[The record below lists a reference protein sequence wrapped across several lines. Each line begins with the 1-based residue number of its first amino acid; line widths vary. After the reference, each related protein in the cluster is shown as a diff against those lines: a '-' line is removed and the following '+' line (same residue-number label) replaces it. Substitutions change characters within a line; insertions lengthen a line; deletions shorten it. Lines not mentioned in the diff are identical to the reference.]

1 MSRNVHRSVLPT
13 SAAHLLITDLIQYRN
28 PKPTARAPPDHLDA
42 IDEDEVPEGRRNVFV
57 EIQKSMH
64 RVAPLNGEG
73 SVCASVRKMS
83 PVEAGDC
90 AIKILA
96 IYREMLRDSEDD
108 SPDLQIDHENRKA
121 VPAFLLKS
129 V

>member
-1 MSRNVHRSVLPT
+1 MSYPVDSFH
-13 SAAHLLITDLIQYRN
+13 AAVSLLVGHGHIKQRLMKAYEEHLE
-28 PKPTARAPPDHLDA
+28 A
-42 IDEDEVPEGRRNVFV
+42 IAEDEVPQQRRSAFVNV
-57 EIQKSMH
+57 QKAMH

-90 AIKILA
+90 AITILSV
-96 IYREMLRDSEDD
+96 YREMLLDGDD
-108 SPDLQIDHENRKA
+108 GSSDLHLDHENFKA
-121 VPAFLLKS
+121 VPPFLIKS

>member
-1 MSRNVHRSVLPT
+1 MSYPVDSFHAAASVLVGHGHIKQRLMK
-13 SAAHLLITDLIQYRN
+13 AFEDY
-28 PKPTARAPPDHLDA
+28 LDA
-42 IDEDEVPEGRRNVFV
+42 IDEDEVPDERRDAFV
-57 EIQKSMH
+57 EVQKAMH

-90 AIKILA
+90 AITILS
-96 IYREMLRDSEDD
+96 IYRDMLRSFDDD
-108 SPDLQIDHENRKA
+108 SPEVRMSQHEHKK
-121 VPAFLLKS
+121 VPPFLLKS

>member
-1 MSRNVHRSVLPT
+1 MSYPVDSFHAAASVLVG
-13 SAAHLLITDLIQYRN
+13 HGHIKQRLI
-28 PKPTARAPPDHLDA
+28 RAFEDHLEA
-42 IDEDEVPEGRRNVFV
+42 IEEDEVPSARRKAFV
-57 EIQKSMH
+57 DIQHAMH

-90 AIKILA
+90 AITILS
-96 IYREMLRDSEDD
+96 IYRDMLRSSED
-108 SPDLQIDHENRKA
+108 SGPELRLAHSEHEP
-121 VPAFLLKS
+121 VPPFLLKS